1 MYPPLGYLEEFM
13 ITMTEPSWIFAMEDD
28 ELQKNS
34 LNLVF
39 SGGNPAYS
47 HQNSQWGNL
56 CYNNE

>member
-1 MYPPLGYLEEFM
+1 M
-13 ITMTEPSWIFAMEDD
+13 ITITESSWIFAMEDD

-39 SGGNPAYS
+39 SGGNLAYS
-47 HQNSQWGNL
+47 HQNSQWRNL